1 MENFMLFDCRKLNKA
16 LNIDGSDYLEIDESL
31 WKINGSSGCAGE
43 LNGFYGKKHTE
54 ETKQILREKTL
65 KLCENPAF
73 RDSRAQKGENN
84 PMYGS
89 KRFGE
94 LNPMYG
100 KNQSEKTKELI
111 SLKAKERY
119 KNGFIN
125 PNKGIPKTQ
134 EQKKMIAE
142 RNSKIFTI
150 RHPNGNIIEIKNLA
164 DYCRTNDLNEIMMSR
179 VSRGMAKK
187 HKGYTTP

>member
-1 MENFMLFDCRKLNKA
+1 MENFMLVDWRKLNKA
-16 LNIDGSDYLEIDESL
+16 LDIDGPDYGKIDDSL
-31 WKINGSSGCAGE
+31 WKNNGSSGSAGE
-43 LNGFYGKKHTE
+43 FNGFYGKTHTE

-65 KLCENPAF
+65 KLCQNPAF
-73 RDSRAQKGENN
+73 RESRAQKGKNN

-89 KRFGE
+89 KRFGK

-119 KNGFIN
+119 KNGYVN
-125 PNKGIPKTQ
+125 PNKGIPKTE

-142 RNSKIFTI
+142 RNSKTFII
-150 RHPNGNIIEIKNLA
+150 RHPNGSIIEIKNLA
-164 DYCRTNDLNEIMMSR
+164 DYCRINDLNEIMMSR